1 MTLLGR
7 SRELDLLGADISAGR
22 PALVCGE
29 AGIGKTSLARA
40 AGASC
45 GLEVFEGL
53 CLSTMWWVSFQAL
66 RRALSLGDAEVGGDL
81 PAVAVLVRER
91 VGDGLLLLDDVHW
104 ADRQTKDL
112 LPMLAGRVRM
122 LVTMRS
128 EYPGF
133 ETESNRLCA
142 AGFEQHRLGA
152 LDAATT
158 VQVVRAT
165 RPNLDPER
173 VGVVARAS
181 GGNPLLA
188 EELAKTDSTSAVLAT
203 LVETRVRDLSPAA
216 REALARLALLGR
228 PAPRDLAG
236 RLCGEPALRSLQDA
250 ELVVTGDA
258 AVAIRH
264 GLIGEWALAAVPAAA
279 RRVLHRE
286 IALAVADPGE
296 AARHRAAAGDR
307 HEAHQLALAASR
319 RAPTVGERIAHLRVA
334 AECGDG
340 PAADRHRREAV
351 SELMQARECEAAL
364 ALAAAVKTDDDEA
377 LAWVRYWEARGFA
390 ELLHVEDAAAAVAAG
405 LELAPAGSEV
415 SIRLRE
421 EDLRRVMYV
430 DWNLPEVFS
439 RAAALSD
446 DVAAIGVELGRSPM
460 YAGFARM
467 LLDAEGWE
475 ENLEAVR
482 TRAREGDD
490 WNLYFEATQNAVLGW
505 CMHGRM
511 AQGRELAAA
520 AAVEAGAAGTSRW
533 ETEFRALETTVACF
547 LGDYDAT
554 LDAAPGLLAGNPT
567 DRDRDM
573 LSAAYAL
580 ALADRGHLDAAAEV
594 VNATLGEVRSLTARV
609 VLPFVQAEIAFWT
622 DRPEAAAAL
631 LDAIPDSGAT
641 GTPTLFLRPTRW
653 WVRLETGQDPGPP
666 LPRFPFP
673 LSHGPA
679 SETAA
684 VGRLAD
690 GTVEAAGDAA
700 ALFAQGAE
708 EYAGCFLRGE
718 LRCRWGR
725 GLALLRIG
733 REDDAAAE
741 LLTARAGAAA
751 AGMAPLLRRIDAALR
766 DAGAAVEED
775 VQTARPSVLSERER
789 QTLGLVASGLTYA
802 QIGRRL
808 GISPRTVESYVTTAR
823 RKLGARSRAEAILLA
838 EDTRSRP

>member
-1 MTLLGR
+1 
-7 SRELDLLGADISAGR
+7 
-22 PALVCGE
+22 
-29 AGIGKTSLARA
+29 
-40 AGASC
+40 
-45 GLEVFEGL
+45 
-53 CLSTMWWVSFQAL
+53 
-66 RRALSLGDAEVGGDL
+66 
-81 PAVAVLVRER
+81 
-91 VGDGLLLLDDVHW
+91 
-104 ADRQTKDL
+104 
-112 LPMLAGRVRM
+112 
-122 LVTMRS
+122 
-128 EYPGF
+128 
-133 ETESNRLCA
+133 
-142 AGFEQHRLGA
+142 
-152 LDAATT
+152 
-158 VQVVRAT
+158 
-165 RPNLDPER
+165 
-173 VGVVARAS
+173 
-181 GGNPLLA
+181 
-188 EELAKTDSTSAVLAT
+188 
-203 LVETRVRDLSPAA
+203 
-216 REALARLALLGR
+216 
-228 PAPRDLAG
+228 
-236 RLCGEPALRSLQDA
+236 
-250 ELVVTGDA
+250 
-258 AVAIRH
+258 
-264 GLIGEWALAAVPAAA
+264 
-279 RRVLHRE
+279 
-286 IALAVADPGE
+286 
-296 AARHRAAAGDR
+296 
-307 HEAHQLALAASR
+307 
-319 RAPTVGERIAHLRVA
+319 
-334 AECGDG
+334 
-340 PAADRHRREAV
+340 
-351 SELMQARECEAAL
+351 MQARECEAAL

-405 LELAPAGSEV
+405 LGLAPAGSEV

>member
-340 PAADRHRREAV
+340 PAADRLRLEAV

-405 LELAPAGSEV
+405 LGLAPAGSEV

>member
-340 PAADRHRREAV
+340 PAADRHPQEAV
-351 SELMQARECEAAL
+351 SGRMHARESAAPL
-364 ALAAAVKTDDDEA
+364 AHAPAVKTDDDEA

-405 LELAPAGSEV
+405 LGLAPAGSEV

>member
-340 PAADRHRREAV
+340 PAADPPRRGGV
-351 SELMQARECEAAL
+351 SELMQARECEAPL
-364 ALAAAVKTDDDEA
+364 ALAAAVKTHHDQA
-377 LAWVRYWEARGFA
+377 QAWVRYWEARGFA

-405 LELAPAGSEV
+405 LGLAPAGSEV

>member
-334 AECGDG
+334 AACGAG
-340 PAADRHRREAV
+340 PPADRLRLEAV

-405 LELAPAGSEV
+405 LGLAPAGSEV

>member
-340 PAADRHRREAV
+340 PPADPHPQEAV
-351 SELMQARECEAAL
+351 SELIQAREFEAAL

-405 LELAPAGSEV
+405 LGLAPAGSEV

>member
-340 PAADRHRREAV
+340 PAADPHPREAV

-405 LELAPAGSEV
+405 LGLAPAGSEV